1 MSRQQQQQ
9 QQGEPSQV
17 PAPCQPPPPTREE
30 QLLAMITTLQQQVN
44 TMLLQQQGS
53 RVEVA
58 RPQVFSGKIENV
70 STFINA
76 ACIYIRMKMLEEA
89 ATTQVAWVL
98 SYVQGGIAEAWK
110 DNLMDKL
117 VKEESE
123 VESVEQLFTKIRNDF
138 GETSEEER
146 KIEQLW
152 TIEQGGRTCDEY
164 VQEFKKVTRGSGYE
178 RRPLIEEFKRGLNG
192 VIRRKLAKAKE
203 PPTTIGEWQERAV
216 RLDRNQRQSRVEK
229 RMLGRN
235 TVCPGGNA
243 QPRGNF
249 GGGSYGGKGRQI
261 TWRAGVPQTGGNR
274 GGGGNTF
281 NRGRYQMGPQRDPNA
296 MDVDRERGEGRTCYH
311 CGKFGHMAQ
320 NCWKRNKARVVEMP
334 QELAKENGGQ

>member
-9 QQGEPSQV
+9 QQQQGELSQA
-17 PAPCQPPPPTREE
+17 PAPRQPPPPTREE
-30 QLLAMITTLQQQVN
+30 QLLAMIATLQQQVN

-58 RPQVFSGKIENV
+58 RPQVFNGRMEEV
-70 STFINA
+70 SAFINVA
-76 ACIYIRMKMLEEA
+76 RIYIRMKMMEEA

-110 DNLMDKL
+110 DNLMDELSKGD
-117 VKEESE
+117 SE
-123 VESVEQLFTKIRNDF
+123 VKTVEQLFSKIRNDF

-146 KIEQLW
+146 KIEQLR

-164 VQEFKKVTRGSGYE
+164 VQEFKKVARGSRYE
-178 RRPLIEEFKRGLNG
+178 ERPLIEEFKRGLNRT
-192 VIRRKLAKAKE
+192 IRRKLAEAEE

-216 RLDRNQRQSRVEK
+216 RLDRNQRQSRAEE

-235 TVCPGGNA
+235 AARPGGNA
-243 QPRGNF
+243 QPRGSF
-249 GGGSYGGKGRQI
+249 GGGSYGGRGGQI

-274 GGGGNTF
+274 GGNTF
-281 NRGRYQMGPQRDPNA
+281 NRGGYQTGSQRDPNA
-296 MDVDRERGEGRTCYH
+296 IDVDRGRGGDRTCYH
-311 CGKFGHMAQ
+311 CGEFGHMAR
-320 NCWKRNKARVVEMP
+320 NCWEKNKVRVVEGP
-334 QELAKENGGQ
+334 QESAKENGGQ